1 MTDLSL
7 RLRSCGVVGAG
18 GAGFPAY
25 VKAQARAEIVIVNA
39 AECEPLL
46 HKDKE
51 LLTHYQAGV
60 LDGLRQLMGA
70 VGARRGIVAI
80 KEKYA
85 TRIDALEKALI
96 DEPCIEVA
104 RLGDF
109 YPAGDEVIT
118 IFETTGRVVPPG
130 GLPQDVGCV
139 VSNVETLLNMARG
152 EVVTH
157 KYLTVAG
164 LVPEPVTVRAPLG
177 IRFKDLLAH
186 VGVDQSGLGGVIEG
200 GVMMGRLVEG
210 EDEVVTRTTGGLL
223 CFPEGHGLLRR
234 YGTDRSS
241 RDLIGKSAC
250 DQCTF
255 CTQLCPRYLLGHPVE
270 PHLAMRGLEF
280 NLSGDGMKLGS
291 QFCSGCN
298 LCSLYSCPEG
308 LYPKDACTGDKQDMR
323 AKGLEHPAKGIDT
336 LPHSMQ
342 EFRKIP
348 VSSLMKKLDLV
359 GFDNRGP
366 LVDVQWAPGEIS
378 IPLSQHI
385 GAPAIASVSLGDHV
399 QVAQVIGTAPEGLG
413 VPVHASMAGV
423 VTAVDQNIT
432 IRTGL

>member
-60 LDGLRQLMGA
+60 LEGLRQLMGA

-85 TRIDALEKALI
+85 TRIDALEKALV
-96 DEPCIEVA
+96 DEPRIEVA

-130 GLPQDVGCV
+130 GLPLDVGCV

-186 VGVDQSGLGGVIEG
+186 VG
-200 GVMMGRLVEG
+200 
-210 EDEVVTRTTGGLL
+210 
-223 CFPEGHGLLRR
+223 
-234 YGTDRSS
+234 
-241 RDLIGKSAC
+241 
-250 DQCTF
+250 
-255 CTQLCPRYLLGHPVE
+255 
-270 PHLAMRGLEF
+270 
-280 NLSGDGMKLGS
+280 
-291 QFCSGCN
+291 
-298 LCSLYSCPEG
+298 
-308 LYPKDACTGDKQDMR
+308 
-323 AKGLEHPAKGIDT
+323 
-336 LPHSMQ
+336 
-342 EFRKIP
+342 
-348 VSSLMKKLDLV
+348 
-359 GFDNRGP
+359 
-366 LVDVQWAPGEIS
+366 
-378 IPLSQHI
+378 
-385 GAPAIASVSLGDHV
+385 
-399 QVAQVIGTAPEGLG
+399 
-413 VPVHASMAGV
+413 
-423 VTAVDQNIT
+423 
-432 IRTGL
+432 